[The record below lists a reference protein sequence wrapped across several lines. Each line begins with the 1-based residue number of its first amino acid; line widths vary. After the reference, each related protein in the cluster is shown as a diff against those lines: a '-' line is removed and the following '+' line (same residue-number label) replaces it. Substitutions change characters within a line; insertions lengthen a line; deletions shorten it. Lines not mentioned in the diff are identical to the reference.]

1 MIPKQRKGTELWGQI
16 AYYSSLGFII
26 PAGAIVG
33 VLIGWELD
41 RLFHTAPVLE
51 VVMAVAGG
59 VGGFIEL
66 LRVLKKAEDRG
77 GMEDDGKGT

>member
-1 MIPKQRKGTELWGQI
+1 MNPKQRKGTELWAQV

-41 RLFHTAPVLE
+41 RLLHTAPVLE
-51 VVMAVAGG
+51 VGFAVAGG
-59 VGGFIEL
+59 VGGLIEL
-66 LRVLKKAEDRG
+66 LRILKKAEKNTE
-77 GMEDDGKGT
+77 MVDDGK